1 MRESL
6 KALLAIGWSVEHTEG
21 DIAIPRGGSI
31 RRQSKAGMSA
41 EGSTPFNYN
50 PHPVDMTNLTLSRE
64 MQNMAERL
72 AENAHDIWAKK
83 KREDLNSSGGTIH
96 AQLVPY
102 DLLTDKEKRKDRER
116 SQEFLKYLQY
126 QGYKLHRPSRGG
138 QSETEQATIA
148 PPVEARFAYSLLE
161 KLNQYADRATIN
173 MKLLKP
179 STTFSR
185 RTSFKTSSRDI
196 KFFSKVVLPL
206 MEKYFSTH
214 RNYFTAIA
222 TATNN
227 IGAASLK
234 EKEMVAALFC
244 KLASL
249 LRAKLTAF
257 GADVRI
263 TVRCLQVLV
272 KGIDAKSLV
281 KNCPEFIRTSML
293 TFFNNTADDLGHTI
307 LNLQEGKYSHLRG
320 THLKT
325 STSLFYVNFVILP
338 VLTAMFD
345 HLSLCEYGSDLLRK
359 YIF

>member
-1 MRESL
+1 M
-6 KALLAIGWSVEHTEG
+6 
-21 DIAIPRGGSI
+21 
-31 RRQSKAGMSA
+31 
-41 EGSTPFNYN
+41 
-50 PHPVDMTNLTLSRE
+50 
-64 MQNMAERL
+64 
-72 AENAHDIWAKK
+72 
-83 KREDLNSSGGTIH
+83 
-96 AQLVPY
+96 VPY

-126 QGYKLHRPSRGG
+126 QGYKLHKPNRGG
-138 QSETEQATIA
+138 ETEVAGA
-148 PPVEARFAYSLLE
+148 AAAVELRFAYSLLE
-161 KLNQYADRATIN
+161 KLIAYLDKATIN

-179 STTFSR
+179 SDTFSR
-185 RTSFKTSSRDI
+185 RNSFKTSTRDI

-214 RNYFTAIA
+214 RNYFIAVA

-227 IGAASLK
+227 VGAASLK
-234 EKEMVAALFC
+234 EKEMVASLFC

-249 LRAKLTAF
+249 LRSRLAAF

-325 STSLFYVNFVILP
+325 STSISYINSVILP

-345 HLSLCEYGSDLLRK
+345 HLAACEYGSDLLRK
-359 YIF
+359 YLKH